1 MLKTL
6 GTSWLLGVATATLLQ
21 AQTGTL
27 VVLNKRAN
35 TADIIDV
42 ASGQTLRTLP
52 TGLVPHEAAISRDGR
67 VVVATDYGA
76 RSGGTSLTIIDVPG
90 MQVARTADLGD
101 HIGPHGI
108 AFLPG
113 DSLVAVTTERTRDV
127 VIVRVADGLV
137 VRSIDTDQAGSHML
151 ALVGDGSTIYT
162 SNMGDNSVAEL
173 DVESGRRMRTFTVP
187 ARPEAITV
195 TQDGTEIWVGSN
207 DEGTVNTVDT
217 RTGRYEQVLDGLSWP
232 YRILIAPD
240 NRLVLIPDLGQHVLR
255 FVDRVNRRELKRL
268 EFDGAGP
275 QGITLDTYAQVA
287 FLSLSQQN
295 RIALIDLGTREVFRY
310 IDAGDG
316 PDGIVYSPLVLASS
330 RE

>member
-1 MLKTL
+1 MWKTFGISCL
-6 GTSWLLGVATATLLQ
+6 FALATTTVLH

-42 ASGQTLRTLP
+42 QSGQTLRTLS
-52 TGLVPHEAAISRDGR
+52 TGQVPHEAAVSSDGR
-67 VVVATDYGA
+67 VVVTTDYGTRA
-76 RSGGTSLTIIDVPG
+76 NGTTLTIIDVPG
-90 MQVARTADLGD
+90 MRVERTVDLGD

-127 VIVRVADGLV
+127 VIVRVADGEV
-137 VRSIDTDQAGSHML
+137 VRSIDTDQAGSHRL

-173 DVESGRRMRTFTVP
+173 DVDSGRRMRTFAVP
-187 ARPEAITV
+187 PRPEAITV
-195 TQDGTEIWVGSN
+195 TQDGSEVWVGSN
-207 DEGTVNTVDT
+207 DEGTVNVVDT
-217 RTGRYEQVLDGLSWP
+217 RTGRHEQVLDGLSWP

-240 NRLVLIPDLGQHVLR
+240 NRLVLIPDLRQNVLR

-268 EFDGAGP
+268 TFEGAGT
-275 QGITLDTYAQVA
+275 QGITLDTFAQVA

-295 RIALIDLGTREVFRY
+295 RVAVIDLGKREVIRY
-310 IDAGDG
+310 IDTGDG
-316 PDGIVYSPLVLASS
+316 PDGIVYSPLVLSNP
-330 RE
+330 R

>member
-1 MLKTL
+1 MWKTFC
-6 GTSWLLGVATATLLQ
+6 TSCLLGLVTATMLH

-42 ASGQTLRTLP
+42 ESGQTLQTLP
-52 TGLVPHEAAISRDGR
+52 TGQVPHEAAISSDGR
-67 VVVATDYGA
+67 VVVTTDYGA
-76 RSGGTSLTIIDVPG
+76 RASGTSLTIIDVPG
-90 MQVARTADLGD
+90 MRVERTVNLGD

-127 VIVRVADGLV
+127 VIVRVADGEV

-173 DVESGRRMRTFTVP
+173 DVESGLRMRTFTVP
-187 ARPEAITV
+187 PRPEAITV
-195 TQDGTEIWVGSN
+195 TQDGSEVWVGSN
-207 DEGTVNTVDT
+207 DEGTVNVVDT
-217 RTGRYEQVLDGLSWP
+217 RTGRYEKVLDGLSWP

-240 NRLVLIPDLGQHVLR
+240 NRLVLIPDLQQNELR
-255 FVDRVNRRELKRL
+255 FIDRVNRRELKRL
-268 EFDGAGP
+268 AFDGAGP
-275 QGITLDTYAQVA
+275 QGITLDTFAQVA
-287 FLSLSQQN
+287 FLSLNQQD
-295 RIALIDLGTREVFRY
+295 RIAVIDLGTREVIRY
-310 IDAGDG
+310 IDTGDG
-316 PDGIVYSPLVLASS
+316 PDGIVYSPLVLSS
-330 RE
+330 PRE